1 MMRPAQTIEF
11 FKVKKFIKNLHAM
24 KSNVMPMI
32 VMITCPGTQISQ
44 SSKMLA
50 DKYDVGIV
58 SYIMSR
64 VNPKQITNGSL
75 EKLYKPLTGG
85 IQVALPNISA
95 DEKNI

>member
-1 MMRPAQTIEF
+1 MRPAQTIEF
-11 FKVKKFIKNLHAM
+11 FKVKKLIKNLHAV

-32 VMITCPGTQISQ
+32 LMITPPGTQISQ

-50 DKYDVGIV
+50 DRYGVCIV

-64 VNPKQITNGSL
+64 VNPKPITNGSL
-75 EKLYKPLTGG
+75 EKLYKQLTGG